1 MSKIILNKL
10 DYSRIKN
17 AIADARQYKSISTAD
32 AENLMKEL
40 NAAQI
45 VEPDKIP
52 GNVVTMNSIVKIS
65 FLNTGKQVEFQIV
78 YPNKANMKEKKI
90 SVFSPIATAL
100 LGYKAGDEIDWIV
113 PAGPT
118 KIRIDEIVYQPE
130 AAGDYNL

>member
-17 AIADARQYKSISTAD
+17 AIADAKQYKSISTAD